1 MRHNMQDFIKAG
13 QVVYVAADGVAHC
26 GKAIAAAERARVADL
41 LARATPPD
49 ACGPEMPVAPARG
62 PMLAFTPRKV
72 VQTEA
77 GNYRSVSDGYVG
89 RQAARVADAF
99 DNITRK
105 AFEAHEKLGGGDAA
119 FVPPFS
125 VGQVE
130 IGREYAALVERV
142 ASSGLGC
149 VSLETSGGGGGNG
162 GEGVQAAVFRDI
174 ERLRMLRRR
183 MDTGLARKVRR
194 ERPNG
199 DKRRSILVRVLVDQ
213 VCVHGM
219 SLDAV
224 LRAHGWGINTRCRD
238 GLRSALCGALDRMRG
253 FDLVRP
259 TK

>member
-26 GKAIAAAERARVADL
+26 GKAMAAAERARVADL

-89 RQAARVADAF
+89 RRAARVADAF
-99 DNITRK
+99 DTMTRK
-105 AFEAHEKLGGGDAA
+105 AFEAHGRAGGDEAD

-130 IGREYAALVERV
+130 AGREYAALVERV

-149 VSLETSGGGGGNG
+149 VSLEAAGRGGGG

-174 ERLRMLRRR
+174 ERLRFLRARVGH
-183 MDTGLARKVRR
+183 GLAKEVRR
-194 ERPNG
+194 IRPDG
-199 DKRRSILVRVLVDQ
+199 AKRRVIWARVLVDQ
-213 VCVHGM
+213 VCIEGL
-219 SLDAV
+219 SLSEVLDRHKWPVNGRERDA
-224 LRAHGWGINTRCRD
+224 LRA
-238 GLRSALCGALDRMRG
+238 ALCSALDRMRG
-253 FDLVRP
+253 FDLVRA

>member
-1 MRHNMQDFIKAG
+1 MRHNMQDFIKTG
-13 QVVYVAADGVAHC
+13 QVVYVASDGVAHC
-26 GKAIAAAERARVADL
+26 GKAMAAAERARVANL

-89 RQAARVADAF
+89 RRAARVADAF
-99 DNITRK
+99 DTMTRK
-105 AFEAHEKLGGGDAA
+105 AFEAHEKAGGDEAD

-130 IGREYAALVERV
+130 AGREYAALVERV

-149 VSLETSGGGGGNG
+149 VSLEAAGRGGGG

-174 ERLRMLRRR
+174 ERLRFLRARIGN
-183 MDTGLARKVRR
+183 GLAKEVRR
-194 ERPNG
+194 IRPDG
-199 DKRRSILVRVLVDQ
+199 AKRRVIWARVLVDQ
-213 VCVHGM
+213 VCVEGL
-219 SLDAV
+219 SLEAV
-224 LRAHGWGINTRCRD
+224 LKRHGWGINTRCRD
-238 GLRSALCGALDRMRG
+238 ALRTALCGALDRMRG